1 MFVAGKKSQKVVKS
15 ARTVWISD
23 YSEDKLSAEAIEKIY
38 VSEAQESITINEDFV
53 LDEDDVKTL
62 AEAVVNHYMYIADG
76 ILNTIKK

>member
-1 MFVAGKKSQKVVKS
+1 M
-15 ARTVWISD
+15 
-23 YSEDKLSAEAIEKIY
+23 
-38 VSEAQESITINEDFV
+38 SEAQESITINEDFV